1 MATINPC
8 SNDLPG
14 TFGDAMPF
22 ICKGAVVTVQVT
34 LGGAALAIALA
45 LVVGLMATSHI
56 WLIRAVAR
64 VYMEFFRGASVLV
77 QLFWV
82 FYAMPTITGY
92 RLSAL
97 FAGILTLGLN
107 LGAYG
112 SEVVRGAIGAV
123 PQPQREA
130 GIALNF
136 STYQR
141 MRRIILPQAF
151 VDMIPPMNNLLIE
164 LLKATSL
171 VSAITVSDMT
181 YQSKLTVDSGGDQ
194 LIIFTIAM
202 FIYFLM
208 SQVITVVMHAIERR
222 AGASMGRDVKRRRR
236 LTPAWANPPP
246 PSSGGGSVA

>member
-8 SNDLPG
+8 SSDLPG
-14 TFGDAMPF
+14 TLGDSMPF

-34 LGGAALAIALA
+34 LGGAVLAITLA
-45 LVVGLMATSHI
+45 LVVGLMATSHV

-92 RLSAL
+92 RISSL

-151 VDMIPPMNNLLIE
+151 VGMIPPMNNLLIE

-171 VSAITVSDMT
+171 VSAITVADMT
-181 YQSKLTVDSGGDQ
+181 FQANLTVSSGSDQ
-194 LIIFTIAM
+194 LIVFGVVM
-202 FIYFLM
+202 VIYYLM
-208 SQVITVVMHAIERR
+208 SQVITLVMRRIERR
-222 AGASMGRDVKRRRR
+222 AAAGMGRDVSRRRSR
-236 LTPAWANPPP
+236 IAAWTSP
-246 PSSGGGSVA
+246 GGGGEL

>member
-8 SNDLPG
+8 SSDLPG
-14 TFGDAMPF
+14 TLGDAMPF

-34 LGGAALAIALA
+34 LGGTVLAIALA
-45 LVVGLMATSHI
+45 LVTGLMATSHV

-92 RLSAL
+92 RISSL

-112 SEVVRGAIGAV
+112 SEVVRGAIQAV

-136 STYQR
+136 SPYQR
-141 MRRIILPQAF
+141 LRRIILPQAF
-151 VDMIPPMNNLLIE
+151 VGMLPPMNNLLIE

-171 VSAITVSDMT
+171 VSAITVADMT
-181 YQSKLTVDSGGDQ
+181 FQANLIVSSGSDQ
-194 LIIFTIAM
+194 LLVFGIVM
-202 FIYFLM
+202 VIYYLM
-208 SQVITVVMHAIERR
+208 AQVITLVMRVIERR
-222 AGASMGRDVKRRRR
+222 AATGMGRDVSRRRSR
-236 LTPAWANPPP
+236 IAAWT
-246 PSSGGGSVA
+246 SSAGGGEL